1 MAYTRVVA
9 LILITVQTLAHFVDL
24 LTYYQY
30 CYHTYL
36 LYLKILMSHNIMGM
50 NVCNCKLI
58 TRLLYSDRDCL
69 SCPSS
74 VLCLRS
80 IRRHNISFF
89 KVSQMF
95 FLKCLLLEV
104 LWIETDL
111 NIMEQCIILPSQW
124 DSRDCVV
131 LVLTEEP
138 VLMWPVS
145 KMVFQLYFIP
155 QSPDMA
161 AWQNDYLQVNPW
173 DLWTFSSFNERVY
186 FKIIK
191 KMLI

>member
-111 NIMEQCIILPSQW
+111 NILEQCIIFCPFIGIQGI
-124 DSRDCVV
+124 V
-131 LVLTEEP
+131 LFLSWLKNP
-138 VLMWPVS
+138 CWCGQ
-145 KMVFQLYFIP
+145 FQK
-155 QSPDMA
+155 
-161 AWQNDYLQVNPW
+161 W
-173 DLWTFSSFNERVY
+173 SFNSISFPRVPTWLPDKTTIFRWTPEICGHSVHSMNVY
-186 FKIIK
+186 I
-191 KMLI
+191 LR

>member
-30 CYHTYL
+30 CCHTYL

-80 IRRHNISFF
+80 IRRHNISFLEQSLTN
-89 KVSQMF
+89 VLSQMLVTWSLMDWNRSEHTGAMHHF
-95 FLKCLLLEV
+95 FALSVGFKGLYCFCPDWRTRVDVASFKNGLSTLFHSPESRHGCLAKRLSSGEPLRFV
-104 LWIETDL
+104 DIQFIQWT
-111 NIMEQCIILPSQW
+111 CI
-124 DSRDCVV
+124 
-131 LVLTEEP
+131 
-138 VLMWPVS
+138 
-145 KMVFQLYFIP
+145 F
-155 QSPDMA
+155 
-161 AWQNDYLQVNPW
+161 
-173 DLWTFSSFNERVY
+173 
-186 FKIIK
+186 
-191 KMLI
+191 

>member
-30 CYHTYL
+30 CCHTYL

-80 IRRHNISFF
+80 IRRHNISFLEQSLTN
-89 KVSQMF
+89 VLSQM
-95 FLKCLLLEV
+95 
-104 LWIETDL
+104 
-111 NIMEQCIILPSQW
+111 
-124 DSRDCVV
+124 
-131 LVLTEEP
+131 LVT
-138 VLMWPVS
+138 
-145 KMVFQLYFIP
+145 
-155 QSPDMA
+155 
-161 AWQNDYLQVNPW
+161 
-173 DLWTFSSFNERVY
+173 
-186 FKIIK
+186 
-191 KMLI
+191 

>member
-30 CYHTYL
+30 CCHTYL

-111 NIMEQCIILPSQW
+111 NILEQCIIFLPFQW
-124 DSRDCVV
+124 DSRDCIVF
-131 LVLTEEP
+131 VLTEEP

-161 AWQNDYLQVNPW
+161 AWQNDYLQVNP
-173 DLWTFSSFNERVY
+173 
-186 FKIIK
+186 
-191 KMLI
+191 